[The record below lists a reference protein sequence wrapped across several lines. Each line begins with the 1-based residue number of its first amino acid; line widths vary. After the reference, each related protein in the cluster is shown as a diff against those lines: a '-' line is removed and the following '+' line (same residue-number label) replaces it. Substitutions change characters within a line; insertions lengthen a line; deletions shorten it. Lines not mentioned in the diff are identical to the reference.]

1 MVDITSGITL
11 RPIYSRLISE
21 RGSTNIQS
29 VSVANRST
37 KYVSDI
43 CTTLIDIQWRWN
55 LLLFFG
61 GFTLTWLIFAAY
73 YYLLAY
79 VHGDLF
85 KTDDDWLPCVENI
98 QSYASAFLFSI
109 ETMTTIGYG
118 YRYVTEA
125 CPGAYLGVIAQS
137 ILGAALQFALAGL
150 VVAKVRRS
158 KKRSGTILFS
168 KVACIFAED
177 LKLRLAI
184 RVGDMRKSHIIGAH
198 ARGYFILKTFSKTG
212 DKIPVQYFN
221 MDFRSEGGDERL
233 FLPWPTYI
241 VHNINEESPLY
252 NLSRDDAM
260 QENFEL
266 IVVLEA
272 VSSTVSASFQVRK
285 SYHPW
290 EIKWGHRFLPLDVT
304 YQDMFDE
311 HIIDYEHFH
320 DTKAVST
327 PMVSAKDIDEMTVQ
341 GNLSPENLQRRRD
354 SRAESDLFFRQK
366 TVSDTFL
373 GAEEDLSVS
382 EFSMSD
388 TMSLQEKLRRISTVT
403 YHGPGTFE
411 KRMTMRD
418 VFRSPPIA
426 YNRTRRHSTGQ
437 FLDSIIRNRR
447 PSHDLSLSRRPS
459 QVSSSRR
466 PSLDLTFNR
475 RTSCF
480 DLVPTRRHS
489 NISMSGE
496 SSDLASIDEQ
506 EYTDEFKLHEVSG
519 PRYVKRKKVTLNITP
534 ITEPLR
540 KRSDPGLSFTRPQS
554 VLNQRRRHSTWQFT
568 EQDSF
573 IRDYQQIHPELYLGP
588 HLEVDESGHSDE
600 PDSDLGGAAKE
611 KPSLDADKNVN
622 ALGEANKTRVS
633 SSNEGTTVEELG
645 DDRIVITGSFR
656 KKYIVEKVPE
666 IAIDD
671 VSTLAAEGADL
682 HTTMGVLEQALREEA
697 GKADVVGDDVVE
709 EDQEDETCPEY
720 ENPPSSPETE
730 TTLTDVVSNP
740 EEVNFAY
747 VYDSEDDIGYR
758 ENILPEDEMEKRQ
771 SDNYGFESDDELVM
785 DDRKDKLEEEGRK
798 EG

>member
-1 MVDITSGITL
+1 MVDVTSGITL

-21 RGSTNIQS
+21 RGATNIQS

-61 GFTLTWLIFAAY
+61 GFAFTWLIFAAY

-85 KTDDDWLPCVENI
+85 KTTDDDWLPCVENI

-118 YRYVTEA
+118 YRFVTEA
-125 CPGAYLGVIAQS
+125 CPGAYVGVIAQS

-184 RVGDMRKSHIIGAH
+184 RIGDMRKSDIIGAH

-272 VSSTVSASFQVRK
+272 VSSTISASFQVRK

-290 EIKWGHRFLPLDVT
+290 EIRWGHRFLPLGVT
-304 YQDMFDE
+304 YQDVFDE
-311 HIIDYEHFH
+311 HVIDYEHFH

-327 PMVSAKDIDEMTVQ
+327 PMVSAKDIEEMAEQ
-341 GNLSPENLQRRRD
+341 GNLSTENLQRRRD

-366 TVSDTFL
+366 KTVSDTFL

-382 EFSMSD
+382 ECSMSD
-388 TMSLQEKLRRISTVT
+388 NVSLQETLRRISTVT

-411 KRMTMRD
+411 KRRTIRD

-437 FLDSIIRNRR
+437 FLDSLTRNRR
-447 PSHDLSLSRRPS
+447 PSHD
-459 QVSSSRR
+459 VSSSRR
-466 PSLDLTFNR
+466 PSQDSSGRRTSQDLIFNR
-475 RTSCF
+475 RPNF
-480 DLVPTRRHS
+480 DFVPVRKHS

-496 SSDLASIDEQ
+496 SSDLASIDER
-506 EYTDEFKLHEVSG
+506 ECTDELRQHEESG
-519 PRYVKRKKVTLNITP
+519 PRYIKRKKVTLNIAP
-534 ITEPLR
+534 VTETLR
-540 KRSDPGLSFTRPQS
+540 KRSDPGMSLTRPPS
-554 VLNQRRRHSTWQFT
+554 ALHQRRRHSTWHFA
-568 EQDSF
+568 EQESF
-573 IRDYQQIHPELYLGP
+573 IRDYKQTHPELYLDP
-588 HLEVDESGHSDE
+588 HLEEIESGDSDE
-600 PDSDLGGAAKE
+600 QDSDNGGAAKE
-611 KPSLDADKNVN
+611 EKGLDDDETIN
-622 ALGEANKTRVS
+622 AQGDENLVS
-633 SSNEGTTVEELG
+633 QPKDGTTVQEIG
-645 DDRIVITGSFR
+645 DSKIVITGSFR
-656 KKYIVEKVPE
+656 RKYVVQKVPDIVIE
-666 IAIDD
+666 D
-671 VSTLAAEGADL
+671 VSTSDAEEHNSHTSVGVSKEDVDGEDAVEDVTVENAEVERCLEHKDPPTPEMESRLADL
-682 HTTMGVLEQALREEA
+682 
-697 GKADVVGDDVVE
+697 D
-709 EDQEDETCPEY
+709 
-720 ENPPSSPETE
+720 SSPET
-730 TTLTDVVSNP
+730 
-740 EEVNFAY
+740 VNCAY

-758 ENILPEDEMEKRQ
+758 EDILPGDMADDDEHRLNV
-771 SDNYGFESDDELVM
+771 NYGFESDDGLPT
-785 DDRKDKLEEEGRK
+785 DDRRDRTEEGGRK

>member
-21 RGSTNIQS
+21 RGATNIQS

-85 KTDDDWLPCVENI
+85 KTTDDDWLPCVENI

-118 YRYVTEA
+118 YRFVTEA

-241 VHNINEESPLY
+241 VHNIDEESPLY

-272 VSSTVSASFQVRK
+272 VSSTLSASFQVRK

-290 EIKWGHRFLPLDVT
+290 EIRWGHRFLPLGVT
-304 YQDMFDE
+304 YQDVFDE
-311 HIIDYEHFH
+311 HVIDYEHFH

-327 PMVSAKDIDEMTVQ
+327 PMVSAKDIDEMAKQ
-341 GNLSPENLQRRRD
+341 GNLSTENLQRRRD

-388 TMSLQEKLRRISTVT
+388 SMSLQETLRRISTVT

-411 KRMTMRD
+411 KRRTIRD

-426 YNRTRRHSTGQ
+426 YSRTRRHSTGQ
-437 FLDSIIRNRR
+437 FLDSLTRNRR
-447 PSHDLSLSRRPS
+447 PSHDLSSSRRPS
-459 QVSSSRR
+459 QDSSGRR
-466 PSLDLTFNR
+466 TSQDLIFNR
-475 RTSCF
+475 RTSF
-480 DLVPTRRHS
+480 DFVPVRKHS
-489 NISMSGE
+489 MGGD
-496 SSDLASIDEQ
+496 SSDLASIDEG
-506 EYTDEFKLHEVSG
+506 EYTDELGQHEESG
-519 PRYVKRKKVTLNITP
+519 PRYIKRKKVTLNMAP
-534 ITEPLR
+534 VTETLR
-540 KRSDPGLSFTRPQS
+540 KRSDPGMSFTRPQS
-554 VLNQRRRHSTWQFT
+554 ALHQRRRHSTWQFA

-573 IRDYQQIHPELYLGP
+573 IRDYKQIHPELYLDP
-588 HLEVDESGHSDE
+588 HIEEIESGASDE
-600 PDSDLGGAAKE
+600 QDSDNGGAAKE
-611 KPSLDADKNVN
+611 EQSRDDDENLNAQGYADEN
-622 ALGEANKTRVS
+622 LVS
-633 SSNEGTTVEELG
+633 PPKDGTTVQELG
-645 DDRIVITGSFR
+645 DSKIVITGSFR
-656 KKYIVEKVPE
+656 RKYVVQKVPE
-666 IAIDD
+666 IVIED
-671 VSTLAAEGADL
+671 VSTSAAEGAHL
-682 HTTMGVLEQALREEA
+682 HTNMEVFTED
-697 GKADVVGDDVVE
+697 ADE
-709 EDQEDETCPEY
+709 EDAVRDDKVEDAEVERCLEHNDPPTSPEKGTSLADTD
-720 ENPPSSPETE
+720 SSPEA
-730 TTLTDVVSNP
+730 
-740 EEVNFAY
+740 VNFAY

-758 ENILPEDEMEKRQ
+758 EDILPGDMADGDEHRQ
-771 SDNYGFESDDELVM
+771 NVNYGFESDDELAA
-785 DDRKDKLEEEGRK
+785 DGKKDKMEEGGRK